1 MDEKIPFS
9 LLYEKMQNILAKPEL
24 YALGITRFSA
34 GGLGACAYER
44 KISIAELV
52 ACWQHKEY
60 QIRCPECG
68 GTAYIT
74 QWAGSVNSG
83 GYWEINAYCP
93 HCGKNIQFHRNS
105 YPQAIH
111 NVHWTKMRNII
122 QEEKTAIQNKTD
134 KQMETENKNPSNKNT
149 KIGHHPTVDH
159 EKMTIRLLN
168 GRTLQCYPRVEALPH
183 IDNRMKLDT
192 TGQYLIVGRKK
203 TAEQQTSPELENQRM
218 QAEKFFTDHAF
229 FFLDHREQILND
241 SRMFL
246 APVPIQSGLAY
257 TGTSGFQRPTLGVYI
272 EWWMTCVPAIIGR
285 YRKNT
290 WLTYRIAGSPLSG
303 SNRCGIVNANGECR
317 SEQLPSPFS
326 AIWRPFVAV
335 NKRYDEAKERYESYS
350 LEEVVKLLETN
361 DRGDSLTERMVY
373 LLQRENYVLRQTILE
388 NEKAAAKE
396 LEAKSKKM
404 ETMRI
409 TLLKEYI
416 ESKREMFEEWYADYS
431 RKHEEVRLQL
441 EDLKMQ
447 KKQLKQ
453 QLRDGEITNKFHQ
466 QQLTPLKDRIS
477 NLEFKLANMGVI
489 SLSYII
495 PKSYKGYLTPDD
507 VMAFLDGKMSPA
519 DSDKGES

>member
-93 HCGKNIQFHRNS
+93 HCGKSTQFHRNS
-105 YPQAIH
+105 YPKAIH
-111 NVHWTKMRNII
+111 NVHWTKMRNIV
-122 QEEKTAIQNKTD
+122 QEEKTAIKNKTD

-149 KIGHHPTVDH
+149 KIGQQPTVDH

-203 TAEQQTSPELENQRM
+203 TAEQQTSPELEKQRM

-246 APVPIQSGLAY
+246 APVPVQSGLAY
-257 TGTSGFQRPTLGVYI
+257 VGTSGFNRPTLGVYI

-290 WLTYRIAGSPLSG
+290 WLTYHIAGSPLSG
-303 SNRCGIVNANGECR
+303 RNHCGIVNPQGKCE
-317 SEQLPSPFS
+317 SYTFPVPFKEVWS
-326 AIWRPFVAV
+326 SFTDV
-335 NKRYDEAKERYESYS
+335 NKRYDEAKERYEAYS

-361 DRGDSLTERMVY
+361 DRGDSLTERMVS
-373 LLQRENYVLRQTILE
+373 LLQRENLVLRQTIVD
-388 NEKAAAKE
+388 NEKASTKE
-396 LEAKSKKM
+396 LETKSQAM

-409 TLLKEYI
+409 TLLKEYL
-416 ESKREMFEEWYADYS
+416 ESKREKFEEWYADYS
-431 RKHEEVRLQL
+431 RKHEELRLQL
-441 EDLKMQ
+441 DVLKIQ

-453 QLRDGEITNKFHQ
+453 QLQDGEITNKFHQ

-507 VMAFLDGKMSPA
+507 VIAFLDGKMSSA
-519 DSDKGES
+519 DSDEGK